1 LIISIVV
8 IGKPYRG
15 CVNERQNGD
24 ADHGESLAPARHFL
38 YLTNGKEQPA
48 KSIR

>member
-1 LIISIVV
+1 MS
-8 IGKPYRG
+8 PRPS
-15 CVNERQNGD
+15 NR
-24 ADHGESLAPARHFL
+24 AARHGESLAPARHFL